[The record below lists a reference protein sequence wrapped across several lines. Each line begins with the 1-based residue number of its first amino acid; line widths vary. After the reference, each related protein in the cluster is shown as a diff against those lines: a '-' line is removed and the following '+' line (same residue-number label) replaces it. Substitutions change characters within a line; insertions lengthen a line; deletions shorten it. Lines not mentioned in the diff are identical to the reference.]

1 MLTFL
6 ETLHDNANINKDWK
20 SISYTPYQN
29 LSQCQLSETEAAYI
43 TV

>member
-6 ETLHDNANINKDWK
+6 ENFHDNANINKGWK

-29 LSQCQLSETEAAYI
+29 LSQLSETEAAYI
-43 TV
+43 TAG

>member
-1 MLTFL
+1 MLTFW
-6 ETLHDNANINKDWK
+6 ENLHDYADINKGWK